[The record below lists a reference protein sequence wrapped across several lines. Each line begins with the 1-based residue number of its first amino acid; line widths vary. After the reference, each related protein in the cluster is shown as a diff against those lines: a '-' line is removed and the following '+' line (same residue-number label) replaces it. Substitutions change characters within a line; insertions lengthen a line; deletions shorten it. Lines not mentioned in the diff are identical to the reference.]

1 MARPILALVDDLIF
15 ASRIGVEVENGG
27 GTLRR
32 VGTTKA
38 LLEAIHNERPS
49 LIIVDLD
56 GMGFDGVAALEEM
69 RKHAYADGIRRV
81 AYGAHV
87 DAPRLEAAQDAGAES
102 MPRSGFVRLLPE
114 IVRAAM
120 GKE

>member
-1 MARPILALVDDLIF
+1 MSRPILALVDDLIF
-15 ASRIGVEVENGG
+15 ASRIGVEVENAG
-27 GTLRR
+27 GTLHR
-32 VGTTKA
+32 VGTMKA
-38 LLEAIHNERPS
+38 LVEAIHAEHPS

-56 GMGFDGVAALEEM
+56 GMGFDGVAAIDEL
-69 RKHAYADGIRRV
+69 RKHPQADGVRRV

-87 DAPRLEAAQDAGAES
+87 DATRLEAAKDAGAES

-114 IVRAAM
+114 IVRVAM